1 MENFRKNIIIGHN
14 FEGIIVA
21 NVEIRNGMFS
31 VCFDTYSPVC
41 ISDFEDEIVVDYLVE
56 ILNEEIG
63 YYASRLLS
71 EYTSFDNYEIAKEI
85 VEQMDYME
93 KLETFNHDIDYSINE
108 IEKDNKIY
116 LFELV
121 GCGQNDTRN
130 SKGLK
135 VKNKALY
142 NEIHKL
148 WDRYHIKNIDKET
161 EVYIIELLKNEY
173 DYTIEFE
180 DYFKNNYK

>member
-1 MENFRKNIIIGHN
+1 MKNFRKNIIIGHN

-21 NVEIRNGMFS
+21 NIEIRNGMFS

-93 KLETFNHDIDYSINE
+93 KLDITNRDINYSINE
-108 IEKDNKIY
+108 IKKDNKTY

-121 GCGQNDTRN
+121 CSGQNDTRD

-142 NEIHKL
+142 NEIHNL
-148 WDRYHIKNIDKET
+148 WDKYHIKNIDKEI
-161 EVYIIELLKNEY
+161 ENYILELLENEY